1 MSEVWDYV
9 TYLLGKYKN
18 SLNVYVMFSMKTK
31 WLVVVTSIKL
41 PMKQKMFI
49 IEIFFSKTTLRK
61 YDTDT

>member
-1 MSEVWDYV
+1 
-9 TYLLGKYKN
+9 
-18 SLNVYVMFSMKTK
+18 MFSMKTK